1 VDRNVMR
8 DIAFDRRYL
17 TSAILMAEHKSFW
30 HAAEVRNFSQS
41 TLGRRIQLLER
52 RFATPLFERNPA
64 GARQALAGERFR
76 GEAAVWRDAS
86 STGDQCAACLKG
98 TNGRA
103 SGPS

>member
-1 VDRNVMR
+1 MR

-17 TSAILMAEHKSFW
+17 TSAILMADTKAFW

-41 TLGRRIQLLER
+41 TLSRRIQLLER

-76 GEAAVWRDAS
+76 REVAV
-86 STGDQCAACLKG
+86 CAMHLRQAI
-98 TNGRA
+98 N
-103 SGPS
+103 